1 MCLTYSSIFCVG
13 YDIYLAVD
21 FVNECQDRVD
31 NAAELITE
39 MEERE
44 AQLIEIRDEV
54 LENYANLSVVSKRS
68 VFTEAYLEV
77 NGTSTMER
85 FCRNGYWLLAVNYFC
100 K

>member
-1 MCLTYSSIFCVG
+1 MFNLFKYFFSG

-54 LENYANLSVVSKRS
+54 LENYANLSVVSKRG
-68 VFTEAYLEV
+68 VFTETYLEP
-77 NGTSTMER
+77 TRISAMEP
-85 FCRNGYWLLAVNYFC
+85 FCGNN
-100 K
+100 